1 LADTLVRFAKD
12 NKMKVRGH
20 TLVWHNQT
28 PDFFFKN
35 EKGEKLDST
44 ALYKKLEQYMKTVM
58 THFGDDVY
66 VWDVVNEALSDSPAE
81 FYRTKSPWYETCGSG
96 FIEKA
101 FRMAHA
107 INPNAKLFYN
117 DYNLIQPV
125 KRDKAYRM
133 LKELL
138 AKGVP
143 INGVGMQGHW
153 AVSDVTREKIQQS
166 IDLFSSLGIDI
177 QITELDLTVYGNY
190 HGENVKNQ
198 TKETIQFTPE
208 IADIQAASYKMIF
221 ETFRANKSKIS
232 SVTFWG
238 LSDKHSWLNN
248 FPIKGR
254 KDYPLLFDDNLHPK
268 PAFWEVVKWDENN

>member
-1 LADTLVRFAKD
+1 
-12 NKMKVRGH
+12 
-20 TLVWHNQT
+20 
-28 PDFFFKN
+28 
-35 EKGEKLDST
+35 
-44 ALYKKLEQYMKTVM
+44 MKTVM

-66 VWDVVNEALSDSPAE
+66 VWDVVNEALSDSPTE
-81 FYRTKSPWYETCGSG
+81 FYRTKSPWYESCGRG
-96 FIEKA
+96 FVEKA

-107 INPNAKLFYN
+107 INPKAKLFYN

-166 IDLFSSLGIDI
+166 IDLFSSLGIEI

-190 HGENVKNQ
+190 HGVNVSNQ
-198 TKETIQFTPE
+198 TKETVKFTSE
-208 IADIQAASYKMIF
+208 LANKQAESYKMIF
-221 ETFRANKSKIS
+221 ETLLANKSKIS
-232 SVTFWG
+232 SVNFWG

-254 KDYPLLFDDNLHPK
+254 KDYPLLFDDNLQPK
-268 PAFWEVVKWDENN
+268 PAFWSVVKWD